1 MAVCLW
7 VWWRWY
13 GQGELVELWFDG
25 GTKDPQLGAKIPP
38 LLQELQPKAVCFQGP
53 TSTQGVRWAGSE
65 SGHAIL
71 PNWYDTT
78 VPALP
83 CLALPACLA
92 LPCLPACLACLACLP
107 CLPACGPA
115 LPACLPCL
123 PSLPSLP
130 AFLACLACLACLH
143 CSDAMTLYATF
154 RTHVRTALTGLRPM
168 VPLTS
173 AVARWT
179 ALSSPRP
186 RLT

>member
-1 MAVCLW
+1 MAVCLS
-7 VWWRWY
+7 VGLVALVLGY

-25 GTKDPQLGAKIPP
+25 GTKDPKLGAKIPP

-83 CLALPACLA
+83 
-92 LPCLPACLACLACLP
+92 CLACLACLP